1 MLLFLSL
8 ACTPDFDSARS
19 DLRDFRILSVGLR
32 EGALAAPT
40 WSGAGPW
47 HEAAVVPDWSAGDSP
62 LDPRAPPAP
71 LGTVEVTVTGGD
83 GASERAVLTRA
94 SDAADIELVGVTV
107 TRDADPGIASLIV
120 DAPGSTH
127 VRWSVDGGSVLTTAS
142 HAADWTLPEEGA
154 LATMFVLALDDRGGT
169 AWTWV
174 DLSAD
179 TTPPTVGVGTRRFG
193 VDAVPDTLNSDMLAT
208 IVDDPNEGYALASLT
223 TGETE
228 DPVAPPPC
236 GTRGDGRFDV
246 EALVD
251 GRCGKDDDV
260 LGARVL
266 LAGVK
271 P

>member
-1 MLLFLSL
+1 MLLFLAM
-8 ACTPDFDSARS
+8 ACTPDFDSART
-19 DLRDFRILSVGLR
+19 DLQDFRILSVGLR

-47 HEAAVVPDWSAGDSP
+47 HDRAVTRAWSVGDSTVDP
-62 LDPRAPPAP
+62 LAPPDP

-94 SDAADIELVGVTV
+94 TDAADITIAGVTV
-107 TRDADPGIASLIV
+107 TRGEDPGVASLVV

-127 VRWSVDGGSVLTTAS
+127 VRWSVDGGSLLTTGS
-142 HAADWTLPEEGA
+142 HAADWTLPAEGG
-154 LATMFVLALDDRGGT
+154 LATVFVLALDDRGGT
-169 AWTWV
+169 AWTWA

-179 TTPPTVGVGTRRFG
+179 GALPTVGVEVRRFG
-193 VDAVPDTLNSDMLAT
+193 VDAVPATLNSSMLAT
-208 IVDDPNEGYALASLT
+208 IVEDPDEGYALASLT

-228 DPVAPPPC
+228 DPLPPPPC
-236 GTRGDGRFDV
+236 GVGEDGLFDV

-251 GRCGKDDDV
+251 GRCGKDEV
-260 LGARVL
+260 LGARVV
-266 LAGVK
+266 LAGVT